1 MDRKKCWWAGQ
12 EFWLTIVVS
21 VTLLLSFGR
30 VCLGAESEG
39 VQHYKMLSTVE
50 YAGKTQFRNQVEMLF
65 TVRKEFLSDDK
76 VEYSISTNDFEL
88 IGSEM
93 EPGERLSSNELSFVI
108 DGKTRGLTGC
118 GGDLALLEKV
128 NNQCVRSLKKV
139 TKENIGKTW
148 KQSFRLSFLD
158 HLLTDELKFTLTAI
172 QLKTKVFGEMIAVRA
187 LSEPFSVKAVK
198 EEGGVGDVKCRMN
211 ALYVFGSEIEEI
223 YLSISVFEA
232 TTKINGS
239 KEKLRYEIATYKTDA
254 SGAAVDLNGLGK
266 KFESF
271 ARKVGLG
278 RKAIKVKKESPLPQW
293 AQYEGLAAAQVT
305 NLCAATA
312 CEGGL
317 NPVASVCLPA
327 ARTIALQ
334 SEGKLAMAKQLG
346 AISGLLVK
354 SIPGASGMQVA
365 VAPAAFMGV
374 GWGTAGAI
382 AGGTV
387 GGAVAIA
394 GGGGGGGSGVR
405 SPDN

>member
-1 MDRKKCWWAGQ
+1 MDKRKRFWAGQ
-12 EFWLTIVVS
+12 EFWLKFVVS
-21 VTLLLSFGR
+21 VTLLLSFGD
-30 VCLGAESEG
+30 VCLGTESEG

-50 YAGKTQFRNQVEMLF
+50 YAGNTQFRNQVEMLF

-76 VEYSISTNDFEL
+76 VKYSISTNDFEL

-93 EPGERLSSNELSFVI
+93 EPGERLSSNELLFVI

-139 TKENIGKTW
+139 TRENIGKTW
-148 KQSFRLSFLD
+148 KQSFKLSFLD

-211 ALYVFGSEIEEI
+211 AVYVFDSGIEDI

-239 KEKLRYEIATYKTDA
+239 KETLRYEIATYKADS
-254 SGAAVDLNGLGK
+254 SGAAVDLSGLGK
-266 KFESF
+266 EFEKFV
-271 ARKVGLG
+271 RKVGLTG
-278 RKAIKVKKESPLPQW
+278 KAIKVNKESSLPQW
-293 AQYEGLAAAQVT
+293 AHYEGLAAAQVT

-312 CEGGL
+312 CEGAL

-334 SEGKLAMAKQLG
+334 SGGKLAMATQLG

-374 GWGTAGAI
+374 GLGTAGAI
-382 AGGTV
+382 AGGTA
-387 GGAVAIA
+387 GTIAIA
-394 GGGGGGGSGVR
+394 GGGGGDDGGTR
-405 SPDN
+405 SPSS